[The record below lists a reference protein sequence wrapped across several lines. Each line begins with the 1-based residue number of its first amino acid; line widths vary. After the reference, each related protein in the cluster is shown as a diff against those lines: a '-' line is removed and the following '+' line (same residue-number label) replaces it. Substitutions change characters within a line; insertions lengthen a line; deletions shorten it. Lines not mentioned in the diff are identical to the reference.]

1 MEHVQTQ
8 TRSRRLADRLHA
20 GRARVRSLPGGVLAW
35 RVVVT
40 LVGAG
45 VVVLGIILLPLPGP
59 GWLII
64 FAGLGILAT
73 EFEWAARLLNR
84 ARAFLRNWTA
94 WLGRQG
100 LWAKAL
106 VGLLCVLIVAAA
118 IVLGWW
124 AYLGQ

>member
-1 MEHVQTQ
+1 MGDRGGSRARRFTDGL
-8 TRSRRLADRLHA
+8 RS
-20 GRARVRSLPGGVLAW
+20 GRARVQSLPGGTTIW
-35 RVVVT
+35 RSVVGVSG
-40 LVGAG
+40 VA

-84 ARAFLRNWTA
+84 ARAFLRGWTE

-100 LWAKAL
+100 LWARAL
-106 VGLLCVLIVAAA
+106 VGLLCVLIVAGA
-118 IVLGWW
+118 IAVGWW
-124 AYLGQ
+124 LYR